1 MAAEIGLE
9 RYVEHLDKNLAHV
22 MAHPVLEDVH
32 KEAAVLFAPNR
43 ALRYQIAGLRVK
55 QALAARLLAPAL
67 VGDIDRFFT
76 GAFDDRNKLH
86 PPCAHLIAKEAIDGA
101 AMFLVGGV
109 DGAQD
114 VEVDSVLA

>member
-55 QALAARLLAPAL
+55 QALAAGLLAPAQ
-67 VGDIDRFFT
+67 VGDVDRVRIGALDDGNKLQPLGAHLVAEETIDSAAVFMVGGIDR
-76 GAFDDRNKLH
+76 
-86 PPCAHLIAKEAIDGA
+86 
-101 AMFLVGGV
+101 
-109 DGAQD
+109 
-114 VEVDSVLA
+114 